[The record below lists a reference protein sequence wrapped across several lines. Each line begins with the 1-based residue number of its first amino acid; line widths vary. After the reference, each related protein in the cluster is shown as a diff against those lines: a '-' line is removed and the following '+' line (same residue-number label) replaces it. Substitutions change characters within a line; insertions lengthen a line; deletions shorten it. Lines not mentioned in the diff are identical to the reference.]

1 MKKAVKKVEEE
12 EEDSGS
18 DLDVDEG
25 YEDSDEDE
33 AAQNDL
39 KRGAVV
45 SKVRPL
51 ASAVALAPPMRA
63 MPTATRFRPLTWA

>member
-45 SKVRPL
+45 SKVR
-51 ASAVALAPPMRA
+51 
-63 MPTATRFRPLTWA
+63 RPLPLCRCTCAYARRAYRLDSAR